1 MHLTKIEEYNFTHG
15 LHFNNQTGEYYSLNP
30 HTLGRALTHEEMDYN
45 LIYQKQ
51 TLNGFRIAGS
61 ATDLTLTSNDLG
73 FTLVYA
79 QISTGD
85 ADWSRYQAAGLF
97 DGQFVWI
104 PKALATT
111 TTTTTLAPS
120 YDTFTASA
128 ANVNEGDVVSF
139 NLSTTNIADGTT
151 VGYTINGVSGA
162 DIGGAALT
170 GNLSI
175 SGNQA
180 TLVLT
185 VSADTLTE
193 GAETITVTLDAAD
206 ENGVTAGLS
215 ASSAINDTSLT
226 NYTITYD
233 PNIQPSN
240 LSGSGFTQ
248 TAADGSTATIATPSF
263 GATNGWVF
271 NYWSPFNTG
280 GSPNYNPGD
289 TLTVNGDVTLYA
301 IWTQPSYTQLAASP
315 SAVTDEG
322 QNVTVT
328 LSGADVPNGRTVGWT
343 ITGVDGGDISG
354 SLTGTFTMNGD
365 SASYM
370 IAINNDNLTEGT
382 ETLTFTCDAADNGG
396 TANGLSLD
404 ITINDTSLT
413 PISNYNVTYQVQ
425 PGPSYTIAGSHP
437 NSVSYADGTTF
448 TIAGPTWSV
457 AGYTFD
463 GYAISSNLNAPVS
476 YQPGD
481 QYTVSGADVDFYARY
496 TPIPTYTTFNGPAT
510 RLEGQTVTYVLNGT
524 DIPNNTTVGYT
535 ITGVDLSDISLNS
548 LTGTITMTNF
558 MGNQQAGQ
566 LQFSCLD
573 DGIADGPDTMVVTL
587 DNADSAGNTTG
598 LPKSV
603 STTITDAAPPTYL
616 VNTTFNHPAAY
627 TNHTLQTVNGS
638 TITQNTHLLTDSQV
652 AAGSNVDHTM
662 KLIANAGWE
671 FDFDNLDIGYGNG
684 NVSIDLNNQPTGV
697 TITEVSATEITITR
711 NYVNIQSNPSSEFS
725 INAVPMLQVFDC
737 NYAGLVINISNGTV
751 GDAVNFSVSIDGN
764 PPANLPGINPATYQ
778 NGTTNY
784 NVTFDIPAGFANSG
798 QITCQASGT
807 GNAPAVNGYYF
818 HGGNQSYPFAQAA
831 DGLTAASPGTMYY
844 DDGVGNTFAST
855 TDLSVAMSYIM
866 DNMGT
871 TYSPGNYTVSS
882 FNIPGGGITALG
894 SSDALNFGAMND
906 GGGEFYY
913 IILPDGQVDL
923 TSTNP
928 QHLVD
933 GGISTNAVQ
942 KASFTWNGNP
952 YWLYRL
958 GGGSQTGAR
967 TITFSDND

>member
-61 ATDLTLTSNDLG
+61 ATDLTLTANDLG

-85 ADWSRYQAAGLF
+85 ADWNRYQAAGLF

-111 TTTTTLAPS
+111 TTTTTIAPS
-120 YDTFTASA
+120 YDTFTAST

-162 DIGGAALT
+162 DIGGVALT
-170 GNLSI
+170 GNLTI
-175 SGNQA
+175 SGNQSA
-180 TLVLT
+180 LVLA

-226 NYTITYD
+226 NFTITYD

-240 LSGSGFTQ
+240 LTGSGFT
-248 TAADGSTATIATPSF
+248 TTHADGSTATIASPSF
-263 GATNGWVF
+263 GANNGWVF

-289 TLTVNGDVTLYA
+289 TLTVNGDITLYA
-301 IWTQPSYTQLAASP
+301 IWTQPSYTSLSASP

-322 QNVTVT
+322 QNVTVI
-328 LSGADVPNGRTVGWT
+328 LSGADVPNGRTVDWT

-354 SLTGTFTMNGD
+354 ALTGTFTMNGD
-365 SASYM
+365 QAQYLIS
-370 IAINNDNLTEGT
+370 INNDNLTEGT
-382 ETLTFTCDAADNGG
+382 ETLTFTCAAADNGG
-396 TANGLSLD
+396 TSNGLSLD
-404 ITINDTSLT
+404 ITINDTSLD

-425 PGPSYTIAGSHP
+425 PGPSYTITGSHP

-448 TIAGPTWSV
+448 TVAGPTWSV

-463 GYAISSNLNAPVS
+463 GYAESSNLNASITV
-476 YQPGD
+476 QPGD
-481 QYTVSGADVDFYARY
+481 QLTINGADVDLYARY
-496 TPIPTYTTFNGPAT
+496 TPIPTYGVFQGPAT
-510 RLEGQTVTYVLNGT
+510 RLEGQTATYVLNST
-524 DIPNNTTVGYT
+524 DVADGTTVGYT

-548 LTGTITMTNF
+548 LTGTITMNDF

-566 LQFSCLD
+566 LQFTCLND
-573 DGIADGPDTMVVTL
+573 NITDGPDTMVVTL

-603 STTITDAAPPTYL
+603 STTITDVTYL
-616 VNTTFNHPAAY
+616 VNTTFNHPQGF

-638 TITQNTHLLTDSQV
+638 VINNVSHLLSDSGV
-652 AAGSNVDHTM
+652 AGGSNVDHTM

-671 FDFDNLDIGYGNG
+671 FDFNNLDIGYPTA
-684 NVSIDLNNQPTGV
+684 SIDLNNQPAGV

-711 NYVNIQSNPSSEFS
+711 SYTNIQTNASSTFNM
-725 INAVPMLQVFDC
+725 NAVPMLQVFDC
-737 NYAGLVINISNGTV
+737 NYAGLTININNGTV

-778 NGTTNY
+778 NGTTTY
-784 NVTFDIPAGFANSG
+784 DVTFDIPAGFANSG

-807 GNAPAVNGYYF
+807 GTAPQLNRTLYYF
-818 HGGNQSYPFAQAA
+818 HAGQSTVPYAADMTAAGTTFYINGGN
-831 DGLTAASPGTMYY
+831 GT
-844 DDGVGNTFAST
+844 S
-855 TDLSVAMSYIM
+855 TDLSVAMQDIIANS
-866 DNMGT
+866 
-871 TYSPGNYTVSS
+871 GNQYYGTVSS
-882 FNIPGGGITALG
+882 FTMPQGTNITANG
-894 SSDALNFGAMND
+894 NATQWTYPTTTVS
-906 GGGEFYY
+906 EPYY
-913 IILPDGQVDL
+913 IAVPDNADFPEDL
-923 TSTNP
+923 LTGN
-928 QHLVD
+928 HLVD
-933 GGISTNAVQ
+933 LGNNQPTNASSMATFTDANGENY
-942 KASFTWNGNP
+942 KLYKLAAASGI
-952 YWLYRL
+952 
-958 GGGSQTGAR
+958 GGPTYS
-967 TITFSDND
+967 FV

>member
-61 ATDLTLTSNDLG
+61 ATDLTLTANDLG

-85 ADWSRYQAAGLF
+85 ADWNRYQAAGLF

-111 TTTTTLAPS
+111 TTTTTIAPS
-120 YDTFTASA
+120 YDTFTAST

-162 DIGGAALT
+162 DIGGVALT
-170 GNLSI
+170 GNLTI
-175 SGNQA
+175 SGNQSA
-180 TLVLT
+180 LVLA

-226 NYTITYD
+226 NFTITYD

-240 LSGSGFTQ
+240 LTGSGFT
-248 TAADGSTATIATPSF
+248 TTHADGSTATIASPSF
-263 GATNGWVF
+263 GANNGWVF

-289 TLTVNGDVTLYA
+289 TLTVNGDITLYA
-301 IWTQPSYTQLAASP
+301 IWTQPSYTSLSASP

-322 QNVTVT
+322 QNVTVI
-328 LSGADVPNGRTVGWT
+328 LSGADVPNGRTVDWT

-354 SLTGTFTMNGD
+354 ALTGTFTMNGD
-365 SASYM
+365 QAQYLIS
-370 IAINNDNLTEGT
+370 INNDNLTEGT
-382 ETLTFTCDAADNGG
+382 ETLTFTCAAADNGG
-396 TANGLSLD
+396 TSNGLSLD
-404 ITINDTSLT
+404 ITINDTSLD

-425 PGPSYTIAGSHP
+425 PGPSYTITGSHP

-448 TIAGPTWSV
+448 TVAGPTWSV

-463 GYAISSNLNAPVS
+463 GYAESSNLNASITV
-476 YQPGD
+476 QPGD
-481 QYTVSGADVDFYARY
+481 QLTINGADVDLYARY
-496 TPIPTYTTFNGPAT
+496 TPIPTYGVFQGPAT
-510 RLEGQTVTYVLNGT
+510 RLEGQTATYVLNST
-524 DIPNNTTVGYT
+524 DVADGTTVGYT

-548 LTGTITMTNF
+548 LTGTITMNDF

-566 LQFSCLD
+566 LQFTCLND
-573 DGIADGPDTMVVTL
+573 NITDGPDTMVVTL

-603 STTITDAAPPTYL
+603 STTITDVTYL
-616 VNTTFNHPAAY
+616 VNTTFNHPQGF

-638 TITQNTHLLTDSQV
+638 VINNVSHLLSDSGV
-652 AAGSNVDHTM
+652 AGGSNVDHTM

-671 FDFDNLDIGYGNG
+671 FDFNNLDIGYPTA
-684 NVSIDLNNQPTGV
+684 SIDLNNQPAGV

-711 NYVNIQSNPSSEFS
+711 SYTNIQTNASSTFNM
-725 INAVPMLQVFDC
+725 NAVPMLQVFDC
-737 NYAGLVINISNGTV
+737 NYAGLTININNGTV

-764 PPANLPGINPATYQ
+764 PPANLPGISPATYQ
-778 NGTTNY
+778 NGTTTY
-784 NVTFDIPAGFANSG
+784 DVTFDIPAGFANSG

-807 GNAPAVNGYYF
+807 GSVPPQSAYFFHLGNG
-818 HGGNQSYPFAQAA
+818 GYPYTQDLIAGTWYKADNSVAA
-831 DGLTAASPGTMYY
+831 DFAEGFADALANPG
-844 DDGVGNTFAST
+844 
-855 TDLSVAMSYIM
+855 SYE
-866 DNMGT
+866 
-871 TYSPGNYTVSS
+871 TVSS
-882 FNIPGGGITALG
+882 VNSISSGDQFVFPVSSASNYYWLLIPDSYGI
-894 SSDALNFGAMND
+894 
-906 GGGEFYY
+906 
-913 IILPDGQVDL
+913 PDL
-923 TSTNP
+923 TGVARLADTQNNINDVAA
-928 QHLVD
+928 QVHATTV
-933 GGISTNAVQ
+933 
-942 KASFTWNGNP
+942 NGNP
-952 YWLYRL
+952 YKLYRINL
-958 GGGSQTGAR
+958 LPATGGV
-967 TITFSDND
+967 TIQYNE

>member
-61 ATDLTLTSNDLG
+61 ATDLTLTANDLG

-85 ADWSRYQAAGLF
+85 ADWNRYQTAGLF

-128 ANVNEGDVVSF
+128 ANVNEGDTVSF
-139 NLSTTNIADGTT
+139 NLATTNIADSTT

-162 DIGGAALT
+162 DINGAALT
-170 GNLSI
+170 GNLTI

-180 TLVLT
+180 TLVLA

-193 GAETITVTLDAAD
+193 GAETITVTLDATDA
-206 ENGVTAGLS
+206 NGVTAGLS
-215 ASSAINDTSLT
+215 ASSTINDTSLT
-226 NYTITYD
+226 NFTITYD
-233 PNIQPSN
+233 PNIQPSQ
-240 LSGSGFTQ
+240 LSGSGFT
-248 TAADGSTATIATPSF
+248 TTHADGSTATIAAPSF

-271 NYWSPFNTG
+271 KEWSPFSN
-280 GSPNYNPGD
+280 GSTVQYDPGD
-289 TLTVNGDVTLYA
+289 TLTINNNITLYA
-301 IWTQPSYTQLAASP
+301 IWTQPSYLSLAASP

-322 QNVTVT
+322 QNVTVI
-328 LSGADVPNGRTVGWT
+328 LSGTDVPNGRTVDWT

-354 SLTGTFTMNGD
+354 ALTGTFTMNGD
-365 SASYM
+365 QAQYLIS
-370 IAINNDNLTEGT
+370 INNDNLTEGT
-382 ETLTFTCDAADNGG
+382 ETLTFTCAAADNAG
-396 TANGLSLD
+396 TTNGLTLD

-425 PGPSYTIAGSHP
+425 PGPSYTITGSHP
-437 NSVSYADGTTF
+437 NTVSYADGTTF
-448 TIAGPTWSV
+448 TLAGPTWSV

-463 GYAISSNLNAPVS
+463 GYAISSNLNAPVQ

-481 QYTVSGADVDFYARY
+481 QYTINGADVDFYSRY
-496 TPIPTYTTFNGPAT
+496 TAIPTYTTFNGPAT
-510 RLEGQTVTYVLNGT
+510 RLEGQTVTYILNGT

-548 LTGTITMTNF
+548 LTGTITMTTI

-566 LQFSCLD
+566 LQFSCLND
-573 DGIADGPDTMVVTL
+573 NINDGPDTMVVTL
-587 DNADSAGNTTG
+587 DNTDSAGNGTG

-603 STTITDAAPPTYL
+603 STVITDVTYL

-638 TITQNTHLLTDSQV
+638 TITQTSHLLSDSGV
-652 AAGSNVDHTM
+652 VGGSNVDHTM

-684 NVSIDLNNQPTGV
+684 NVSIDLNNPPAGV

-711 NYVNIQSNPSSEFS
+711 SYTNIQSNPSSEFS
-725 INAVPMLQVFDC
+725 INTVPMLQVFDC
-737 NYAGLVINISNGTV
+737 NYAGLAINISNGTV

-764 PPANLPGINPATYQ
+764 SPANLPGINPATYQ
-778 NGTTNY
+778 NGTTSY
-784 NVTFDIPAGFANSG
+784 DITFDIPAGFANSG
-798 QITCQASGT
+798 QVTCQAQGT
-807 GNAPAVNGYYF
+807 GSAPAESAYFFHLGNG
-818 HGGNQSYPFAQAA
+818 GYPYTQDLIAGTWYKA
-831 DGLTAASPGTMYY
+831 D
-844 DDGVGNTFAST
+844 N
-855 TDLSVAMSYIM
+855 SVAANFAEGFADALANPGSYE
-866 DNMGT
+866 
-871 TYSPGNYTVSS
+871 TVSS
-882 FNIPGGGITALG
+882 VNSISSGDQFVFPVSSASNYYWLLIPDSYGI
-894 SSDALNFGAMND
+894 
-906 GGGEFYY
+906 
-913 IILPDGQVDL
+913 PDL
-923 TSTNP
+923 TGVARLADTQNNINDVAA
-928 QHLVD
+928 QVHATTV
-933 GGISTNAVQ
+933 
-942 KASFTWNGNP
+942 NGNP
-952 YWLYRL
+952 YKLYRINL
-958 GGGSQTGAR
+958 LPATGGV
-967 TITFSDND
+967 TIQYNE